1 MATETSIEI
10 RKQLIS
16 VMREAFPQLDPRKKV
31 NFGTQTSHGSIKTTF
46 RQPSSQIS
54 RSAEDMPDCAGD
66 IELDET
72 MNEKIIIRPPSYETA
87 VSTMAADELELT
99 NLLASFVSDSVRA
112 TLQQDHNP
120 QLAAKV
126 EEGVTEVVVQ
136 RQMSIDE
143 NKRILQLQSENI
155 GTPM

>member
-1 MATETSIEI
+1 
-10 RKQLIS
+10 
-16 VMREAFPQLDPRKKV
+16 
-31 NFGTQTSHGSIKTTF
+31 
-46 RQPSSQIS
+46 
-54 RSAEDMPDCAGD
+54 MPDCAGD